1 VSCLQEMGDLSDI
14 AYEYK
19 GTGFSIIGLSA
30 DVPSGS
36 PSADKA
42 KELFVESG
50 GKFTNLTY
58 TRSVANTMLAGVK
71 VVPTTKFYDSKGR
84 LLTVIHGAKSKQ
96 EWINII
102 ETVIHEKA

>member
-1 VSCLQEMGDLSDI
+1 MGILSDL

-19 GTGFSIIGLSA
+19 GTGFSIVGLSA
-30 DVPSGS
+30 DVEGGS
-36 PSADKA
+36 AAVADAKA
-42 KELFVESG
+42 LFKTAG

-58 TRSVANTMLAGVK
+58 SRSVANTILSGVRS
-71 VVPTTKFYDSKGR
+71 VPTTKFYDSNGH
-84 LLTVIHGAKSKQ
+84 LLATIYGANDKQ

>member
-1 VSCLQEMGDLSDI
+1 MSCLQEMGSLSDL
-14 AYEYK
+14 AYKYK

-36 PSADKA
+36 STIERA
-42 KELFVESG
+42 KEVFSDAG

-58 TRSVANTMLAGVK
+58 TDSVIATMLQGVN

-84 LLTVIHGAKSKQ
+84 LLTVIHGAKSEQ
-96 EWINII
+96 GWINII
-102 ETVIHEKA
+102 ETVINEKA

>member
-1 VSCLQEMGDLSDI
+1 MSCLEEMGILSDL

-36 PSADKA
+36 STTAAA
-42 KELFVESG
+42 KELFASAG

-58 TRSVANTMLAGVK
+58 TSSVASTMMEGVK
-71 VVPTTKFYDSKGR
+71 VVPTTKFYDSNGR
-84 LLTVIHGAKSKQ
+84 LLAVIHGAKSKQ
-96 EWINII
+96 GWINII
-102 ETVIHEKA
+102 ETVINEKA

>member
-1 VSCLQEMGDLSDI
+1 MGTLSDL

-19 GTGFSIIGLSA
+19 GTGFSIVGLSA

-36 PSADKA
+36 STASAA
-42 KELFVESG
+42 KEMLTASG

>member
-1 VSCLQEMGDLSDI
+1 MGTLSEL

-19 GTGFSIIGLSA
+19 GTGFSIVGLSA
-30 DVPSGS
+30 DVSSGS
-36 PSADKA
+36 STAEEAKALFTSA
-42 KELFVESG
+42 G

-58 TRSVANTMLAGVK
+58 TDSVVKTMLQGVK

-96 EWINII
+96 GWINII
-102 ETVIHEKA
+102 ETVINEKA

>member
-1 VSCLQEMGDLSDI
+1 MQEMGTLSDL

-19 GTGFSIIGLSA
+19 GTGFSIVGLSA

-36 PSADKA
+36 STAAAA
-42 KELFVESG
+42 KEMMAASG

-58 TRSVANTMLAGVK
+58 TDSVVRTMLAGVN

-84 LLTVIHGAKSKQ
+84 LLTVVHGAKSK
-96 EWINII
+96 EGWINII
-102 ETVIHEKA
+102 ETVMNEKA

>member
-1 VSCLQEMGDLSDI
+1 MGTLSEL

-19 GTGFSIIGLSA
+19 GTGFSIVGLSA
-30 DVPSGS
+30 DVSSGS
-36 PSADKA
+36 STAEAA
-42 KELFVESG
+42 KELFTSAG

-58 TRSVANTMLAGVK
+58 TDSVVKTMLQGVK

-96 EWINII
+96 GWINII
-102 ETVIHEKA
+102 ETVINEKA